1 MRKLLLLI
9 LTLFIANMAVM
20 ADRVSEAEAL
30 QKAQQFMQGKKFK
43 MDGKRRA
50 ISPQQQ
56 QPAYYVFNAESDGGF
71 VIVAGDDRMPDILG
85 YSEKGNINMRNIPC
99 NMEWLMNCYT
109 QTLDSLNA
117 YGITHK
123 WSSRRSNNFAT
134 IEPLIMTTWGQ
145 HAPYNKYCP
154 EIEGEKCPTGCVATA
169 MAQIINY
176 KKWPQGETTA
186 VDAYTTHSGIS
197 MPALE
202 PTTFDWSNMT
212 DDDIARLMLYCGQ
225 AARMNYLLSGS
236 GTGEPSEALKS
247 VFGYSNS
254 TKSWLIKIF
263 ESEHLIETV
272 YNELADDRPV
282 FYTGYS
288 KTNNDG
294 HAFVVDGYK
303 DGMFHINWGW
313 NGDADGY
320 FDITGLTEDVMPF
333 LPTWET
339 EMVVGIEPPAPN
351 SEQAKVIVS
360 EFQSGYRNSYR
371 TNASEDFLFPVSFHG
386 LFSCDYDASCY
397 IGLGL
402 YHDNELVKVIASQLV
417 SFPMDDFLYF
427 NNVYIEKD
435 ISQGTYTLCPVY
447 RHGEA
452 EEWRKTIGSNQNC
465 MIAHVSDK
473 TCYFE
478 FFVDEWDG
486 HYQDY
491 GYKEINGVT
500 YGLTF
505 QFNTNWA
512 YVLPYQLTGKYS
524 GDIVIPNKFV
534 YDGKEFFVREE
545 RESPFVGCSDLY
557 SLSAA
562 IDQSIMLSG
571 CTNLTQLNLQQGHY
585 ISIINCP
592 KLESIEF
599 PVTTQSASVN
609 WCQNLKTMKFT
620 NVVPYGIPSLGES
633 DFPSLTDVYFAS
645 AVPPEVPGYEDE
657 IPNNPHV
664 TIHVPK
670 GSTIVY
676 QNSQWK
682 QWNIV
687 DDYIE
692 VSLVKW
698 GYCHSDRV
706 GPLGMA
712 QGTKGEDIDQ
722 ELAMRIAPE
731 DLVAYIGSKIT
742 HIEVFSESRSLNDW
756 GYEDYEYVFITK
768 RGTDYLV
775 KQPFQVVRGAWNSI
789 KLDEPYTITGE
800 ELFVGIGRRGQL
812 GIQFSDDTFVP
823 DAAWERFMGE
833 GSSPYTELGKWEYS
847 KDCGL
852 LDGPSEKFA
861 HPLPLRFAIEGDN
874 VPEGVVLRELE
885 VEGAGYGAP
894 ILTPSRRSSETSIT
908 INGVIRNRSLES
920 VTSYTVEWSIDGG
933 EKHSKTIQTMLAPN
947 ATENITLEIPAI
959 TTAGTHLIATNVTMV
974 NENANQLEGLNM
986 PTIEYIVSGTFK
998 LTYMVD
1004 NVEYK
1009 SYDIEYGA
1017 TITPEPAPTK
1027 EGYTFSGWS
1036 TIPETMPAH
1045 DVTISGTFIIN
1056 KYKLTYIVDGVEYKS
1071 YDIEYGATITPEA
1084 EPTKEGYNFSGWSE
1098 IPATMPAYD
1107 VTITG
1112 SFTKGAYKLTY
1123 MLDGVVYKTI
1133 SYDYGDAITPEP
1145 APTKEGYTFSG
1156 WSEIPETMPAHDVTV
1171 TGTFSINKYKLTY
1184 IVDGVEYKSYD
1195 IEYGATITPEAEPTK
1210 EGYTFS
1216 GWSEIPTTMPAHDV
1230 TVTGTFTL
1238 DTGIEEIMS
1247 NANGGVMIF
1256 TIDGKRVDNLKKGMN
1271 VIRMKDGTTRKVVV
1285 K

>member
-1 MRKLLLLI
+1 MIQLSIFLLIFANDVVSPHKNESITNNHRTMRKLLLLI
-9 LTLFIANMAVM
+9 LTLFIANLAVM

-288 KTNNDG
+288 NTNNDG

-386 LFSCDYDASCY
+386 LFSCDYNASCY
-397 IGLGL
+397 IGLGF

-435 ISQGTYTLCPVY
+435 IGQNEVKEGLWIPDYFIVEEN
-447 RHGEA
+447 GE
-452 EEWRKTIGSNQNC
+452 
-465 MIAHVSDK
+465 
-473 TCYFE
+473 YF
-478 FFVDEWDG
+478 VWAADS
-486 HYQDY
+486 
-491 GYKEINGVT
+491 KE
-500 YGLTF
+500 
-505 QFNTNWA
+505 
-512 YVLPYQLTGKYS
+512 
-524 GDIVIPNKFV
+524 
-534 YDGKEFFVREE
+534 
-545 RESPFVGCSDLY
+545 
-557 SLSAA
+557 
-562 IDQSIMLSG
+562 
-571 CTNLTQLNLQQGHY
+571 
-585 ISIINCP
+585 
-592 KLESIEF
+592 KLEKRKIEIGD
-599 PVTTQSASVN
+599 
-609 WCQNLKTMKFT
+609 K
-620 NVVPYGIPSLGES
+620 
-633 DFPSLTDVYFAS
+633 
-645 AVPPEVPGYEDE
+645 DE
-657 IPNNPHV
+657 
-664 TIHVPK
+664 
-670 GSTIVY
+670 
-676 QNSQWK
+676 
-682 QWNIV
+682 
-687 DDYIE
+687 
-692 VSLVKW
+692 
-698 GYCHSDRV
+698 
-706 GPLGMA
+706 
-712 QGTKGEDIDQ
+712 
-722 ELAMRIAPE
+722 
-731 DLVAYIGSKIT
+731 
-742 HIEVFSESRSLNDW
+742 
-756 GYEDYEYVFITK
+756 
-768 RGTDYLV
+768 
-775 KQPFQVVRGAWNSI
+775 
-789 KLDEPYTITGE
+789 
-800 ELFVGIGRRGQL
+800 
-812 GIQFSDDTFVP
+812 
-823 DAAWERFMGE
+823 
-833 GSSPYTELGKWEYS
+833 ELGKYQI
-847 KDCGL
+847 KNGL
-852 LDGPSEKFA
+852 TIEDYIAIPNESLTEGIGVNKFDTA
-861 HPLPLRFAIEGDN
+861 EIPVDM
-874 VPEGVVLRELE
+874 
-885 VEGAGYGAP
+885 
-894 ILTPSRRSSETSIT
+894 SETSEEF
-908 INGVIRNRSLES
+908 NVDDNNES
-920 VTSYTVEWSIDGG
+920 TAE
-933 EKHSKTIQTMLAPN
+933 ENN
-947 ATENITLEIPAI
+947 ASAAE
-959 TTAGTHLIATNVTMV
+959 
-974 NENANQLEGLNM
+974 ENAE
-986 PTIEYIVSGTFK
+986 V
-998 LTYMVD
+998 
-1004 NVEYK
+1004 
-1009 SYDIEYGA
+1009 
-1017 TITPEPAPTK
+1017 
-1027 EGYTFSGWS
+1027 
-1036 TIPETMPAH
+1036 
-1045 DVTISGTFIIN
+1045 
-1056 KYKLTYIVDGVEYKS
+1056 
-1071 YDIEYGATITPEA
+1071 
-1084 EPTKEGYNFSGWSE
+1084 
-1098 IPATMPAYD
+1098 
-1107 VTITG
+1107 
-1112 SFTKGAYKLTY
+1112 
-1123 MLDGVVYKTI
+1123 
-1133 SYDYGDAITPEP
+1133 
-1145 APTKEGYTFSG
+1145 
-1156 WSEIPETMPAHDVTV
+1156 
-1171 TGTFSINKYKLTY
+1171 
-1184 IVDGVEYKSYD
+1184 
-1195 IEYGATITPEAEPTK
+1195 
-1210 EGYTFS
+1210 
-1216 GWSEIPTTMPAHDV
+1216 
-1230 TVTGTFTL
+1230 
-1238 DTGIEEIMS
+1238 
-1247 NANGGVMIF
+1247 
-1256 TIDGKRVDNLKKGMN
+1256 
-1271 VIRMKDGTTRKVVV
+1271 
-1285 K
+1285 